1 MDARKDSLQRI
12 ILITGASGFTGSH
25 ACRYFAG
32 QGMQVAA
39 MVRHIREEDKIGDVQ
54 YYTCDLLDKKGIEEL
69 VGTIEPDYVLHLAG
83 KNSVPE
89 SWAEPLL
96 YMETNVLPTL
106 YLLNALRPHPSC
118 RILIVG
124 SRLASPLY
132 PPFRPTHPYGLSK
145 SLQKAAALSWK
156 ELFGQAIV
164 LAEPSNLIGPGPSM
178 GFCSLLAQHISAW
191 EHRVEAEAFRIS
203 SRIIRRD
210 FLDVRDAVIAY
221 GVLLEQGLPGEIYSV
236 RSGKEYTLGEIIDLY
251 MDIFGKSFPI
261 EWSEGENSN
270 QESSENTVPRMK
282 GLDWEPSIPI
292 RTSLTDV
299 LEYFRTCGGDSK

>member
-1 MDARKDSLQRI
+1 MDAGNDSLQRI

-32 QGMQVAA
+32 QGIQVAA
-39 MVRHIREEDKIGDVQ
+39 MVRHIREDDKVEGVQ

-69 VGTIEPDYVLHLAG
+69 VGAIAPDYVLHLAG

-89 SWAEPLL
+89 SWAEPVL

-106 YLLNALRPHPSC
+106 YLLNALRPYPFC
-118 RILIVG
+118 RILITG
-124 SRLASPLY
+124 SMLVFPLY
-132 PPFRPTHPYGLSK
+132 PPFRPPHPYGLSK

-156 ELFGQAIV
+156 ELFGQAIM
-164 LAEPSNLIGPGPSM
+164 LAEPSNLIGPGPSR
-178 GFCSLLAQHISAW
+178 GFCSLLGQHISAW
-191 EHRVEAEAFRIS
+191 ERGEADEAFHIP

-221 GVLLEQGLPGEIYSV
+221 KILLEQGLPGEIYSV
-236 RSGKEYTLGEIIDLY
+236 RSGKEYTLGEITDLY
-251 MDIFGKSFPI
+251 MDIFEKPFPI
-261 EWSEGENSN
+261 EWGEGENSS
-270 QESSENTVPRMK
+270 QESPKNTAPRMK
-282 GLDWEPSIPI
+282 GLDWEPSIPL

-299 LEYFRTCGGDSK
+299 LEYFRTCGGDSR